1 MKITLDDRTKD
12 YIDRMLQHEK
22 AFKFLVDEISKKL
35 TSEQA
40 NKLRA
45 EVNEALETMKK
56 IYNEYKE

>member
-22 AFKFLVDEISKKL
+22 GFKFLVDEISKKL

>member
-1 MKITLDDRTKD
+1 
-12 YIDRMLQHEK
+12 MLQHEK
-22 AFKFLVDEISKKL
+22 DFKFLVDEISKKL